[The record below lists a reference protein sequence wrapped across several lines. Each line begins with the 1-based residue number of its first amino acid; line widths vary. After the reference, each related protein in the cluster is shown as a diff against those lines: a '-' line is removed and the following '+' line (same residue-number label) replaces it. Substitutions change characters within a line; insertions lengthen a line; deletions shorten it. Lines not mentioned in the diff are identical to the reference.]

1 MAKYNTEIFIDK
13 ANKKHNNKYNY
24 KLVEY
29 INASSPVKIICL
41 VHGIFEQTPVG
52 HLRGRGCPSCSGKNK
67 TTKQFV
73 GEANIIHNNKYNYSK
88 VNYVNATTPITIIC
102 SIHGEFKQKPS
113 SHLLGYGCR
122 ICGGNVRLTI
132 EKFLEKAIVV
142 HKNKYNYSKVK
153 YFNSHQKVIII
164 CPLHGEFKQKPNNH
178 LNGANCPKCAK
189 INFQKNRTLSQ
200 LNFIEKANK
209 LHHNKYDY
217 SQTNYISHKH
227 KINIICPIH
236 GKYSQLANSHLNGHG
251 CPNCNESKGELK
263 IKEILKKKN
272 VIFIFQKTFN
282 DCRNKNNKKLKFDFY
297 LQNKNI
303 LIEYDGRQHYEPI
316 EYFGGIIS
324 HEKLVEYDKIKN
336 QYAEHNK
343 IKLIR
348 ISYIEY
354 ENIDEILNFI

>member
-102 SIHGEFKQKPS
+102 SI
-113 SHLLGYGCR
+113 
-122 ICGGNVRLTI
+122 
-132 EKFLEKAIVV
+132 
-142 HKNKYNYSKVK
+142 
-153 YFNSHQKVIII
+153 
-164 CPLHGEFKQKPNNH
+164 HGEFKQKPNNH

-336 QYAEHNK
+336 QYAEYNK